1 MPAGVTLKSRIPEIA
16 ASLEPRAELGIR
28 AAAEKIEHDAKE
40 RAPVGSPPE
49 DPHPGRLRESI
60 KAEKIDGEWWVL
72 APARAGTEEQG
83 APYGHM
89 VEFGTVDT
97 APQPF
102 LIPAAEDNRVS
113 VAVFVAGALRTL

>member
-1 MPAGVTLKSRIPEIA
+1 MADVVLKTRIPAIA
-16 ASLEPRAELGIR
+16 ASLEPRAELGIH
-28 AAAEKIEHDAKE
+28 AAAEAIERDAKD

-49 DPHPGRLRESI
+49 DPHPGRLRDSI
-60 KAEKIDGEWWVL
+60 TAEKIDGEWWVL
-72 APARAGTEEQG
+72 APARAGAEEQG

-113 VAVFVAGALRTL
+113 VAVFVSGALRNL